1 VGIAT
6 QRPELREK
14 FEGTPEQVMAY
25 LEYVAEETR
34 RLLASLGL
42 RTLDEAIGR
51 TDVLRPVETG
61 DPRADSL
68 DLRPLLEAAG
78 DGPRRFVGDVHI
90 EPGGWEL
97 GDRLAQDAAPALE
110 RAGDLE
116 LSYSI
121 ENRDRTVG
129 ARLGGRI
136 GKRFGAGDPPG
147 RVVASFDGVAGQGFG
162 AFLAAGVELR
172 LTGETNDYVG
182 KGMGGGRIVVRPP
195 ADDAGEP
202 VLLGNTV
209 LYGATGGELYCAGG
223 AGERFAVRNS
233 GAIAVVEGT
242 GDHPCEYMTGGTVVV
257 LGPYGLNV
265 GAGMTGGQAYVWDPA
280 ERMER
285 HLNPQLVAAT
295 RLEGA
300 DAATLRELLE
310 QHVAH
315 TGSTRAAELLERF
328 SEAVTQF
335 WRVAPKAEVARIESD
350 AEGTT
355 AQAPARSDAAAGRAA
370 GGPAKA
376 GAREDA
382 SLFDRKT

>member
-1 VGIAT
+1 MVRSCHVDTCPVGIAT

-42 RTLDEAIGR
+42 RSLDEAIGR
-51 TDVLRPVETG
+51 IDLLRPVATG

-68 DLRPLLEAAG
+68 DLQPLLEAAG

-121 ENRDRTVG
+121 GNRDRTVG

-147 RVVASFDGVAGQGFG
+147 RVVASFEGVAGQGFG

-172 LTGETNDYVG
+172 LTGEANDYVG

-265 GAGMTGGQAYVWDPA
+265 GAGMTGGQAYVWDPE

-285 HLNPQLVAAT
+285 HLNPQLVAAQ
-295 RLEGA
+295 RLDDA

-310 QHVAH
+310 RHASL
-315 TGSTRAAELLERF
+315 TGSTRATELLQRF
-328 SEAVTQF
+328 GEATRQF
-335 WRVAPKAEVARIESD
+335 WRVAPKAEVARIESA
-350 AEGTT
+350 AEGTS
-355 AQAPARSDAAAGRAA
+355 QGAPEGVPRSARA
-370 GGPAKA
+370 
-376 GAREDA
+376 
-382 SLFDRKT
+382 